1 MHKTKASEKLGVSR
15 SPSRARILL
24 VDDEQNMVEVM
35 KMRLELLGYQVTAT
49 TDPFEALEAFSE
61 KQDIG
66 LLLTDQRME
75 RLTGRELMEKCLEIN
90 PYLQTIIFTAYGTIE
105 QAVEAIRAGA
115 FSYVT
120 KPVDHQELAIKIE
133 QALQKRMLLRKIHDF
148 EGLMEGRH
156 EFAGIIG
163 KSSRMRAV
171 FKQILQ
177 VAPTDIT
184 VSIFGESGT
193 GKELV
198 AQAIHL
204 YSNRSKG
211 PFVAVNCA
219 AIPETMLE
227 DELFGHVR
235 GAFTSAVT
243 SKNGVFASADGGT
256 LFLDEVGEMAES
268 MQVKLLRVIETGEV
282 KPLGSDRIR
291 KVDVRLVVAT
301 KLDLKDMVARGTFRE
316 DLFYRIHVFP
326 LAVPALRERRGDI
339 PILFGHFL
347 DAALKKMKK
356 QINWIDED
364 VLDALKRYDWPGNV
378 RELENLV
385 DFLAATCQGDVIDK
399 ELLASTSLADVSK
412 SSTFIPLK
420 DARFDFTKRYLEDLL
435 RFTKGNISAAAKLAG
450 YYRADLY
457 KIIEKHGLKPAEF
470 RTKGRKISTAELG
483 KL

>member
-1 MHKTKASEKLGVSR
+1 MQKTKATQNPGVSR
-15 SPSRARILL
+15 AKAKILL
-24 VDDEQNMVEVM
+24 VDDDQNIIEVM
-35 KMRLELLGYQVTAT
+35 KMRLELLGYQVIET
-49 TDPFEALEAFSE
+49 TDPVDALKLFSTNS
-61 KQDIG
+61 DIE
-66 LLLTDQRME
+66 LLITDQRME
-75 RLTGRELMEKCLEIN
+75 KLSGKELMEKCLEIN
-90 PYLQTIIFTAYGTIE
+90 PYLQTIIFTAYGTID

-120 KPVDHQELAIKIE
+120 KPVDHQELEIKIE
-133 QALQKRMLLRKIHDF
+133 QALEKRMLLRKVHDF
-148 EGLMEGRH
+148 EGLLEGQH
-156 EFAGIIG
+156 DFAGIIG
-163 KSSRMRAV
+163 KSPKMRSV

-198 AQAIHL
+198 ARAIHL
-204 YSNRSKG
+204 HSNRSKG

-243 SKNGVFASADGGT
+243 SKNGVFASADRGT

-268 MQVKLLRVIETGEV
+268 MQAKLLRVIETGEV

-291 KVDVRLVVAT
+291 KVDVRLIVAT
-301 KLDLKDMVARGTFRE
+301 KRDLKEMVAKGTFRE
-316 DLFYRIHVFP
+316 DLFYRIHVVP
-326 LAVPALRERRGDI
+326 LIMPPLRERKEDI
-339 PILFGHFL
+339 PILFSHFL
-347 DAALKKMKK
+347 APALKKMNK

-364 VLDALKRYDWPGNV
+364 VIEALKRYHWPGNV

-385 DFLAATCQGDVIDK
+385 DFLVATSQGEVIDK
-399 ELLASTSLADVSK
+399 DLLASTPLADFY
-412 SSTFIPLK
+412 STCTIKPLK
-420 DARFDFTKRYLEDLL
+420 EARFVFTKKYLEDLL
-435 RFTKGNISAAAKLAG
+435 RFTRGNISAAAKYAG

-457 KIIEKHGLKPAEF
+457 KLIEKHGLNPSEF
-470 RTKGRKISTAELG
+470 RKKGRKISTADL
-483 KL
+483 KTL